1 MNIVRRDRDQNLA
14 FAGVENLLEG
24 QMTFAFFG
32 FEISRR
38 EELTKPAISG
48 TVGRVGDHL
57 KPIDGHEPRSDQKL
71 YFSIS
76 RLIESAHH
84 AGK

>member
-14 FAGVENLLEG
+14 FAGVENLFEG
-24 QMTFAFFG
+24 QMAFALFG

-38 EELTKPAISG
+38 DKPAKPAIG
-48 TVGRVGDHL
+48 RAVGRVGDYL
-57 KPIDGHEPRSDQKL
+57 EPISGHEPRSDQKF
-71 YFSIS
+71 YFSIL
-76 RLIESAHH
+76 RLIKGAHH